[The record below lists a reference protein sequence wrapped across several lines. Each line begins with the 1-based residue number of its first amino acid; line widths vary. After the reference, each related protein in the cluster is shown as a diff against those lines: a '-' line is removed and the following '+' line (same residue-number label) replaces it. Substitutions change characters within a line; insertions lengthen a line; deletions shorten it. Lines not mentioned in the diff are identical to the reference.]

1 MNGEPK
7 GDAYVSQAWDKPKSK
22 PRYRGLLNVNLT
34 LEVIPAL
41 ASGEKVLVTANMF
54 APYLIFDFLDRR

>member
-1 MNGEPK
+1 
-7 GDAYVSQAWDKPKSK
+7 
-22 PRYRGLLNVNLT
+22 LLNVNLT